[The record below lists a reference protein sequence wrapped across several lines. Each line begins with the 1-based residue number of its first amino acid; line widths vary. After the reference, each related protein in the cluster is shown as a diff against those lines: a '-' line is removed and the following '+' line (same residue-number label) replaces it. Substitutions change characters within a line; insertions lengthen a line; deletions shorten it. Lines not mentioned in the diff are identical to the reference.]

1 MDGLLNWLW
10 QGALVAIV
18 AAATLRLLDRARAS
32 VRCVVCWAA
41 LIVIALLPLAPFVL
55 PIKAA
60 AVQATVAPT
69 PIVTVPD
76 AWWTSS
82 AVVFAALAIWVGL
95 YASRIVG
102 AAVIVRRARARC
114 QPFPA
119 AVERTLASWQRIR
132 NTGRPVRL
140 VLSDRVRAAAVLGCG
155 TPVIAVAPT
164 LVARLE
170 AEELDRV
177 IVHEWGHVQRRDDL
191 TNIGQLVV
199 RAVAGWHP
207 AAWWLDRR
215 LSIEQELACD
225 EIVVSVS
232 GGAKSYASCLVKLAS
247 LRIAQRDVLLASGA
261 LSSAGLARRV
271 ARLVT
276 RRTFAGPL
284 WSRSTAALVVVLL
297 VTLALGI
304 APVRIVEAAAGATV
318 ARVIRPT
325 VESAAKRSIIAIP
338 MYSAR
343 DARPERSRQ
352 PSAARIA
359 APEAPV
365 SFIGAAQNTDL
376 PAAPKTEP
384 TTAGVSVLTTH
395 AASTDGESL
404 RQHDPVPPP
413 LDAAAASVLT
423 SSPPPIDNES
433 RFAWSPAADGGIA
446 VARGSKKAGVATA
459 GAFTRFAKKIAG
471 SF

>member
-18 AAATLRLLDRARAS
+18 AAATLRLLDNTRAGL
-32 VRCVVCWAA
+32 RCVVCWSA
-41 LIVIALLPLAPFVL
+41 LIAIALLPLAPRAIPAESTAL
-55 PIKAA
+55 
-60 AVQATVAPT
+60 QTVAPT

-76 AWWTSS
+76 AWWTSTTI
-82 AVVFAALAIWVGL
+82 VLTALALWLGIHL
-95 YASRIVG
+95 IRIAV
-102 AAVIVRRARARC
+102 AAIVLCRARARC

-119 AVERTLASWQRIR
+119 AVERTLVHWQRVR
-132 NTGRPVRL
+132 HSGRQVRL

-155 TPVIAVAPT
+155 RPVIAVAPT
-164 LVARLE
+164 LVGQLR
-170 AEELDRV
+170 AEELDRI

-191 TNIGQLVV
+191 ANIGHLLV

-207 AAWWLDRR
+207 AVWWLDRR

-232 GGAKSYASCLVKLAS
+232 GAAKSYAASLVKLAS
-247 LRIAQRDVLLASGA
+247 LRISQRDVLLASGA

-271 ARLVT
+271 TRLVT
-276 RRTFAGPL
+276 RSEFADSV

-297 VTLALGI
+297 VGLALGI
-304 APVRIVEAAAGATV
+304 APVRVVEAAVTATL
-318 ARVIRPT
+318 ARVIHP
-325 VESAAKRSIIAIP
+325 VESAAIGSTMAVP
-338 MYSAR
+338 MYSAT

-352 PSAARIA
+352 RRTGRIA
-359 APEAPV
+359 APHVPVPPV
-365 SFIGAAQNTDL
+365 SAAQAAVP
-376 PAAPKTEP
+376 PAAPKPEP
-384 TTAGVSVLTTH
+384 ATVPVIEATTH
-395 AASTDGESL
+395 AARTDGDSL

-413 LDAAAASVLT
+413 LDVAAAPVLT
-423 SSPPPIDNES
+423 SSPLPIDNES
-433 RFAWSPAADGGIA
+433 RSVWSPAADAGVA
-446 VARGSKKAGVATA
+446 VARGSKKAGVTTA